1 MPMTTPIKSAKNV
14 TVSVTPRPSTRSFQR
29 SSLIKFR
36 IKSAFSFANHSAKTG
51 DLPCKRFLGEHTKTQ
66 GRSKRFGPF
75 PRVFISF
82 ELPPFRFGSARF
94 GRRNAANCRKFC
106 SFPNPH
112 RSAFRR
118 QTQDRQERMSARSWQ
133 TQDRQEWM
141 PRRFSSD
148 RGAWPHPSAA
158 LRQGRATMSPAKR
171 TRQTSQLHLADVSVK
186 LADTGSTRADA
197 EAFFVGS
204 RRVAAPERGATARPR
219 NDEPGE
225 QTTGRRRRRIL
236 RMSALIIQP

>member
-51 DLPCKRFLGEHTKTQ
+51 DLLVNDFWGNIQKRRGGQ
-66 GRSKRFGPF
+66 SVSDR

-82 ELPPFRFGSARF
+82 ELPPFRFGSQVR
-94 GRRNAANCRKFC
+94 AAECGKLPQVLLF
-106 SFPNPH
+106 FQ
-112 RSAFRR
+112 SASVGVPPA
-118 QTQDRQERMSARSWQ
+118 DAGSAR
-133 TQDRQEWM
+133 
-141 PRRFSSD
+141 
-148 RGAWPHPSAA
+148 
-158 LRQGRATMSPAKR
+158 
-171 TRQTSQLHLADVSVK
+171 ADVSVK

-204 RRVAAPERGATARPR
+204 RRVAAGVAALRQGRATTSPANKRPADAAGASCGCQR
-219 NDEPGE
+219 
-225 QTTGRRRRRIL
+225 
-236 RMSALIIQP
+236 